1 MLGLF
6 QAYLLSS
13 KTISQHSSSFR
24 NSVSV
29 LSDLIGDKRY
39 SLHTEFYCNL
49 SLNKGGDMNFV
60 KQGGGNVILRIEEKE
75 EVSWTE
81 HELIQI

>member
-1 MLGLF
+1 
-6 QAYLLSS
+6 
-13 KTISQHSSSFR
+13 
-24 NSVSV
+24 
-29 LSDLIGDKRY
+29 
-39 SLHTEFYCNL
+39 
-49 SLNKGGDMNFV
+49 MNFV